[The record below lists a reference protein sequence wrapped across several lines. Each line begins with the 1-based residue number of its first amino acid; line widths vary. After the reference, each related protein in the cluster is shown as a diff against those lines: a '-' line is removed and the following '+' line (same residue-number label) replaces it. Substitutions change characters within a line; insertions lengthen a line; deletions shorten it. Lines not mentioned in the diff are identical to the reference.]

1 MMEEYPDRINMSF
14 SVFPSTLVSD
24 VVVEPYNAIFSI
36 HSLLNDA
43 TEVFLLGMLM
53 CTFLFLNLV
62 FVSNRFHIEN
72 VCFRKCFMFER
83 LIAVI

>member
-43 TEVFLLGMLM
+43 TEVFLLGMFV
-53 CTFLFLNLV
+53 CTSLF
-62 FVSNRFHIEN
+62 FVSKSLFFCVYISVFKTRICE
-72 VCFRKCFMFER
+72 
-83 LIAVI
+83 